1 MCGACCQPQTNCS
14 KTYSDDWCYSP
25 QGEDMAAKPV
35 TLRLKTKAGQHVVN
49 HLTSESTIN
58 DLKTVAS
65 EHAHIPSAALR
76 LLSGFPPKPVDIT
89 DGSKSL
95 HLLNIRHGDTVI
107 VEEDSVIVKEDSVP
121 TIPPSEVVPGDT
133 VLRAIQSQYMSGGGI
148 LTRQVVPANNSCLF
162 TAFNLTMKGG
172 RVDLTSSKPTRDLI
186 ATIVASDPLKY
197 NDAFLGKCNAEYC
210 SWIRDSESWGG
221 AIEVSIL
228 SAHYSVEICVVDTQ
242 AVRINRFGEDQHYK
256 ERVLLIYDGIHYDCL
271 VFEPADPT
279 LPAIARFPT
288 SDNGVL
294 SQAMELAAEAK
305 SSRQY
310 TDVKNLSLKCLVC
323 GKGLG
328 GPTDAQTHAK
338 DTGHINFGEM

>member
-1 MCGACCQPQTNCS
+1 
-14 KTYSDDWCYSP
+14 
-25 QGEDMAAKPV
+25 MAAKPV
-35 TLRLKTKAGQHVVN
+35 TLRLKTKTGQQVVN

-58 DLKTVAS
+58 DLKAVAS
-65 EHAHIPSAALR
+65 ERAHIPPTALR
-76 LLSGFPPKPVDIT
+76 LLSGFPPKPVDVT
-89 DGSKSL
+89 DGTKSL
-95 HLLNIRHGDTVI
+95 GLLNIRHGDTVI
-107 VEEDSVIVKEDSVP
+107 LEEESVP
-121 TIPPSEVVPGDT
+121 TIAPPEVHSDT
-133 VLRAIQSQYMSGGGI
+133 VLSAIQSQYMSGGGI

-197 NDAFLGKCNAEYC
+197 NDAFLGKSNAEYC

-228 SAHYSVEICVVDTQ
+228 SLHYSVEICVVDTQ
-242 AVRINRFGEDQHYK
+242 AVRINRFGEDHHYK

-279 LPAIARFPT
+279 LPAIARFST

-328 GPTDAQTHAK
+328 GPMDAQTHAT